1 MKLRR
6 IEFPQNTEY
15 PNTLYP
21 KHFLINPCMS
31 DVETTCKTFA
41 VAANTTLGVFRNVNA
56 FRF

>member
-1 MKLRR
+1 MKLIR

-21 KHFLINPCMS
+21 KYFLINPSMS
-31 DVETTCKTFA
+31 VVETTCKTFA
-41 VAANTTLGVFRNVNA
+41 VAANTTLRVFKIVNA